1 MTWHNMTWHDMTLH
15 HFTYKENQT
24 NTRTVHEYVHHIT
37 LHYTDAYTHRAALFC
52 QESTNTAGWK
62 EPVSNQYRL
71 SRALLHQ
78 LRALGSSHAETQG
91 GSPAQGARRE
101 PTPAIH
107 PKVLRISM
115 SKPLTARCGQKF
127 EQNLGTLYMPTHLT
141 GHRAYGTLAVGK
153 PSVSFSKEFKNSV
166 LTDRADAPEWI

>member
-1 MTWHNMTWHDMTLH
+1 MTWHHITSLYIQTKPNKH
-15 HFTYKENQT
+15 TYST
-24 NTRTVHEYVHHIT
+24 CMNTCIT
-37 LHYTDAYTHRAALFC
+37 LHCITQMHTHTNTHTHTAALFC

-101 PTPAIH
+101 PTPATHWLSHLSGRHQWNGIAPF
-107 PKVLRISM
+107 PKRRSVQTRSQARNHRRNA
-115 SKPLTARCGQKF
+115 SEEVELTARCGQ
-127 EQNLGTLYMPTHLT
+127 N
-141 GHRAYGTLAVGK
+141 
-153 PSVSFSKEFKNSV
+153 
-166 LTDRADAPEWI
+166 